1 MQSAPLYRFQAA
13 MIGAIVG
20 ETIGI
25 QSSGRVPARRVS
37 LDHLMQFY
45 AESLIDPSRVED
57 PNDPIFREP
66 LTTAE
71 SAIALLPVF
80 LFFHEDF
87 TKLRQNVQT
96 VLNLWQNPAVSELDL
111 LAIGYTLSQALRESL
126 NPRRFVTSMF
136 EGLLAPPEGIPK
148 LQRLQQVE
156 TMVQQ
161 GIGLEDATQLILT
174 LSDATLGDAAIALAL
189 YCFLSTPGDFRV
201 SMLRAVQTRYQVPGV
216 AALTGAISGAYNS
229 TIGIPANWRMIMA
242 QQAEIQQ
249 LSQRLLASW
258 SGMYVV
264 EAGNFAVA
272 PLPLGVAA
280 PQVMRRD

>member
-1 MQSAPLYRFQAA
+1 MQSALLYRFQAA
-13 MIGAIVG
+13 MTGAIVG
-20 ETIGI
+20 EMIGI
-25 QSSGRVPARRVS
+25 QASGRVPARRD
-37 LDHLMQFY
+37 LLELMRFY
-45 AESLIDPSRVED
+45 AESLIHPSRVESES
-57 PNDPIFREP
+57 DPIFQAP

-96 VLNLWQNPAVSELDL
+96 VLKLWQNPAISELDL
-111 LAIGYTLSQALRESL
+111 LAIGYTLSQALLESL

-136 EGLLAPPEGIPK
+136 EALLAPPEGIPK

-161 GIGLEDATQLILT
+161 GVGLEDATQLILT
-174 LSDATLGDAAIALAL
+174 LSDATMGDAAIALSL

-201 SMLRAVQTRYQVPGV
+201 SILRAIQTRYQVPGV
-216 AALTGAISGAYNS
+216 AALTGALCGAYHS
-229 TIGIPANWRMIMA
+229 TIGLPAEWRMKVA
-242 QQAEIQQ
+242 PQAEIQQ
-249 LSQRLLASW
+249 LSQQLLASW
-258 SGMYVV
+258 SGMYFI
-264 EAGNFAVA
+264 EAGAA
-272 PLPLGVAA
+272 SLPGGVAA

>member
-1 MQSAPLYRFQAA
+1 MQSALLYRFQAA

-25 QSSGRVPARRVS
+25 QVSGRVPTRRDS
-37 LDHLMQFY
+37 LDHLMRFY
-45 AESLIDPSRVED
+45 AESLIDPSRIETA
-57 PNDPIFREP
+57 NEPIFREP

-96 VLNLWQNPAVSELDL
+96 VLKLWQNPAVSELDL
-111 LAIGYTLSQALRESL
+111 LVIGYTLSQALLESL
-126 NPRRFVTSMF
+126 NPRRFITSMF
-136 EGLLAPPEGIPK
+136 EALLAPPEGIPK

-156 TMVQQ
+156 TMIQQ
-161 GIGLEDATQLILT
+161 GVGLEDATQLILT
-174 LSDATLGDAAIALAL
+174 LSDATLGDAAIALSL

-201 SMLRAVQTRYQVPGV
+201 SVMRAAQTRYQVPGV
-216 AALTGAISGAYNS
+216 AALTGALSGAYNS
-229 TIGIPANWRMIMA
+229 TIGLPADWRMIVS

-249 LSQRLLASW
+249 LSQGLLASW
-258 SGMYVV
+258 SGMYFVK
-264 EAGNFAVA
+264 AGNFAVA
-272 PLPLGVAA
+272 SLPVGVAA
-280 PQVMRRD
+280 PQVMRRN

>member
-1 MQSAPLYRFQAA
+1 MQSALLYRFQAA

-25 QSSGRVPARRVS
+25 QTSGRVPAHRDS
-37 LDHLMQFY
+37 FDFMHFY
-45 AESLIDPSRVED
+45 AESLINPNRAENPS
-57 PNDPIFREP
+57 DPIFREP

-87 TKLRQNVQT
+87 PKLRQNIEA
-96 VLNLWQNPAVSELDL
+96 VLKLWQNPAVSELDL
-111 LAIGYTLSQALRESL
+111 LAIGYTLSQALLESL
-126 NPRRFVTSMF
+126 TPRRFVSSMF
-136 EGLLAPPEGIPK
+136 EALLAPPEGIPK

-174 LSDATLGDAAIALAL
+174 LSDATTGDAAIALAL
-189 YCFLSTPGDFRV
+189 YCFLSTPGDFRL
-201 SMLRAVQTRYQVPGV
+201 SIQRAIQTRYQVPGV
-216 AALTGAISGAYNS
+216 AALTGALSGAYNS
-229 TIGIPANWRMIMA
+229 TIELPAEWRMGVT

-249 LSQRLLASW
+249 LSKQLLASW
-258 SGMYVV
+258 SGMYLV
-264 EAGNFAVA
+264 EEGNYAI
-272 PLPLGVAA
+272 AA
-280 PQVMRRD
+280 PQVMRRI

>member
-1 MQSAPLYRFQAA
+1 MQSALLYRFQAA
-13 MIGAIVG
+13 MIGAVVG

-25 QSSGRVPARRVS
+25 QASGRVPTRRDS
-37 LDHLMQFY
+37 LGLMRFY
-45 AESLIDPSRVED
+45 AESLIDPSRIEQ
-57 PNDPIFREP
+57 PSDPIFREP

-87 TKLRQNVQT
+87 PKLRQNVQT
-96 VLNLWQNPAVSELDL
+96 VLKLWQNPAVSELDL
-111 LAIGYTLSQALRESL
+111 LAIGYTLSQALLESL

-136 EGLLAPPEGIPK
+136 EALLAPPEGIPK

-161 GIGLEDATQLILT
+161 GLGLEDATQLILT
-174 LSDATLGDAAIALAL
+174 LSDATLGDAEIALSL
-189 YCFLSTPGDFRV
+189 YCFLSTPGDFRL
-201 SMLRAVQTRYQVPGV
+201 SILRAIQTRYQVPGV
-216 AALTGAISGAYNS
+216 AALTGALSGAYNS
-229 TIGIPANWRMIMA
+229 TIGLPAEWRMEVA

-249 LSQRLLASW
+249 LSQQLLASW
-258 SGMYVV
+258 SGMYAI
-264 EAGNFAVA
+264 EARNFAI
-272 PLPLGVAA
+272 AA

>member
-1 MQSAPLYRFQAA
+1 MQSALLYRFQAA

-25 QSSGRVPARRVS
+25 QASGRVPARRYS
-37 LDHLMQFY
+37 LDQLMQFY
-45 AESLIDPSRVED
+45 AESLMNPSRIED
-57 PNDPIFREP
+57 SGDPIFREL

-71 SAIALLPVF
+71 SAIALLPMF

-96 VLNLWQNPAVSELDL
+96 VLKLWQNPALSELDL
-111 LAIGYTLSQALRESL
+111 LAIGYTLSQSLLESL

-136 EGLLAPPEGIPK
+136 EALLAPPEGIPK

-161 GIGLEDATQLILT
+161 GMGLEDATQLILT
-174 LSDATLGDAAIALAL
+174 LSDATMGDAAIALAL

-201 SMLRAVQTRYQVPGV
+201 SVLRAVQTRYQVPGV
-216 AALTGAISGAYNS
+216 AALTGALSGAYNS
-229 TIGIPANWRMIMA
+229 TIGLPAEWRSTLSNP
-242 QQAEIQQ
+242 AEFQQ
-249 LSQRLLASW
+249 LSTRLLASW
-258 SGMYVV
+258 SGMYHL
-264 EAGNFAVA
+264 EAGNFAIC
-272 PLPLGVAA
+272 A
-280 PQVMRRD
+280 PQVMRRI